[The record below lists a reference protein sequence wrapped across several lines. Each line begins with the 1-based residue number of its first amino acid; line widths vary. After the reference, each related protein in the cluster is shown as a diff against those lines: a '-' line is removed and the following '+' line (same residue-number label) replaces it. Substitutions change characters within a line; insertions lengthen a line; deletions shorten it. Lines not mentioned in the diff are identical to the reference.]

1 MFRFPRLLCVSLF
14 ILLTARA
21 SAGIVISGWDFQNL
35 SVATNLTPA
44 SDLGP
49 VAGAATALG
58 MNNTY
63 PTPGP
68 GVDISDV
75 LISAGSS
82 DPAGDNNN
90 AWRVR
95 SGIPPGSTVAANGW
109 SSLAPIGTQGAQF
122 MASTAGCSGIKV
134 TFDLNTT
141 AQAEANLQVQYTL
154 DGKTWI
160 NTPITYTGPGASI
173 KVNTISSD
181 TVKGTYIQFTGGAWF
196 NQITADLSGI
206 TGANN
211 NPNFGV
217 RMVNASTGNDNVNG
231 TGTAYNN
238 SSGNWRFDE
247 VLVIANT
254 AAPFVVNQPQPA
266 ITAAAGGSVAFSM
279 AAVGAPAPTYQWLK
293 NGSVIA
299 GATSPALVL
308 RSVTAADAASYS
320 CAVTN
325 AQGAVM
331 SSGATL
337 AIGGTAAPGL
347 LVNGSILI
355 NSGSGG
361 RAPIIGFV
369 VSGAAGATK
378 AVLARAIGPAL
389 SAFGV
394 GGVLAD
400 PSLNIVGG
408 GTLVASNDNWSSPS
422 GNGAAVTSAA
432 AATGAF
438 PLTAQNGLDAALV
451 ATLAPGAYTMQ
462 IAGNGSTNGFV
473 LAEVYDAFATA
484 PASARLSNLSALGQ
498 VGPVGNPLVAGFVIS
513 GPNAKTVLVRGMGP
527 SLATFVPGSVLPD
540 SQLVLF
546 SGRLQIASNVGW
558 GGDLQLKAVSDAVG
572 AFRASSATNTDSMI
586 LITLPPGA
594 YTALISSP
602 SGATGLAMVEVYE
615 VP

>member
-1 MFRFPRLLCVSLF
+1 M
-14 ILLTARA
+14 
-21 SAGIVISGWDFQNL
+21 
-35 SVATNLTPA
+35 
-44 SDLGP
+44 
-49 VAGAATALG
+49 
-58 MNNTY
+58 
-63 PTPGP
+63 
-68 GVDISDV
+68 
-75 LISAGSS
+75 
-82 DPAGDNNN
+82 
-90 AWRVR
+90 
-95 SGIPPGSTVAANGW
+95 
-109 SSLAPIGTQGAQF
+109 
-122 MASTAGCSGIKV
+122 
-134 TFDLNTT
+134 
-141 AQAEANLQVQYTL
+141 
-154 DGKTWI
+154 
-160 NTPITYTGPGASI
+160 
-173 KVNTISSD
+173 
-181 TVKGTYIQFTGGAWF
+181 
-196 NQITADLSGI
+196 
-206 TGANN
+206 
-211 NPNFGV
+211 
-217 RMVNASTGNDNVNG
+217 
-231 TGTAYNN
+231 
-238 SSGNWRFDE
+238 
-247 VLVIANT
+247 
-254 AAPFVVNQPQPA
+254 
-266 ITAAAGGSVAFSM
+266 
-279 AAVGAPAPTYQWLK
+279 
-293 NGSVIA
+293 
-299 GATSPALVL
+299 
-308 RSVTAADAASYS
+308 
-320 CAVTN
+320 
-325 AQGAVM
+325 
-331 SSGATL
+331 
-337 AIGGTAAPGL
+337 
-347 LVNGSILI
+347 
-355 NSGSGG
+355 
-361 RAPIIGFV
+361 
-369 VSGAAGATK
+369 SGAAGATK

-572 AFRASSATNTDSMI
+572 AFRASSATNADSMI